1 MGACSGA
8 RSRDVRLTPDR
19 PSGKLRALH
28 AAFDEA
34 RFGPARTLNLRN
46 TLPTV
51 RDAVART
58 ESWLRERQASRS
70 GELLVITGR
79 GNQSEGGISPVREAV
94 VHLFASLRR
103 RGVIARTA
111 EHTPGSFVVTPA
123 PLSALREAA
132 RRRRD
137 PDDPPPADPA
147 ALRALDPATRLAL
160 RRVAQRALESLG
172 AQDPTPFLEREMLE
186 QFSLVAA
193 GVPDGPDR
201 EARFRAVLDALLLDY
216 DDR

>member
-1 MGACSGA
+1 MADHPPG
-8 RSRDVRLTPDR
+8 
-19 PSGKLRALH
+19 LRALH
-28 AAFDEA
+28 QAFDDA

-51 RDAVART
+51 REATART

-79 GNQSEGGISPVREAV
+79 GNQSDGGVSPVREAV
-94 VHLFASLRR
+94 VRLFASLRR
-103 RGVIARTA
+103 RGVIASVV

-137 PDDPPPADPA
+137 PADAPAADPES
-147 ALRALDPATRLAL
+147 LRALDPATRTLL
-160 RRVAQRALESLG
+160 RQVAQRALEVLG
-172 AQDPTPFLEREMLE
+172 AKDPARFLEREMMA

-201 EARFRAVLDALLLDY
+201 ETRLRTALVALLQEY
-216 DDR
+216 NDR